1 MLLKFFF
8 TGQQKNNNTI
18 WDSVQKTNLPFIL
31 TPLCP
36 FLLFF
41 ALFALFNQVDSDES
55 TSDTVVAVS
64 SCRVPSTPDA
74 LLRFEKALQQL
85 CNGLADDVV

>member
-1 MLLKFFF
+1 M
-8 TGQQKNNNTI
+8 
-18 WDSVQKTNLPFIL
+18 
-31 TPLCP
+31 
-36 FLLFF
+36 
-41 ALFALFNQVDSDES
+41 DSDES

-85 CNGLADDVV
+85 SNGLADDVVNVGRLSGCGYDRTCGCTCAQ